1 MKGILHLVWGIV
13 GAVAGFGAGT
23 LAYIVLYRVY
33 PDQLG
38 QVPTL
43 ALVVVFALAGG
54 GMMGGGW
61 LALYLAA
68 WRDKVQREKAREE
81 RSKFGAKRRKK
92 K

>member
-1 MKGILHLVWGIV
+1 MKEALHLVWGIV
-13 GAVAGFGAGT
+13 GAVVGFGAGI
-23 LAYIVLYRVY
+23 LAYLALYRVY

-61 LALYLAA
+61 LALSLTARRA
-68 WRDKVQREKAREE
+68 KVQREKAREE